1 MVEFTLGR
9 GNPFGV
15 LTTVFLTKQTDI
27 DIATLDFFQV
37 QVVRT
42 TVRCWNVLE
51 QKQIEESPKQGVAA
65 EEVAE
70 R

>member
-9 GNPFGV
+9 GNPFRV
-15 LTTVFLTKQTDI
+15 LATVFLTKQTDI

-42 TVRCWNVLE
+42 TVRCWNVLK

-70 R
+70 C